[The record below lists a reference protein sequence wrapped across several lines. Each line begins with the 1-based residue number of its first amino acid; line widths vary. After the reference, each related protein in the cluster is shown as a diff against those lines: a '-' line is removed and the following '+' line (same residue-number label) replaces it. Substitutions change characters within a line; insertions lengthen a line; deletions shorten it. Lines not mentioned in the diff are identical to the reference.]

1 MDHSTLLFLG
11 ALAVAF
17 VFMRWLVAPA
27 PQEVADDDVPA
38 LSSSSRARGGPSGR
52 RRPVT
57 DAMVEVV
64 QSIAPQLTVAQI
76 RQDLERSGTVEA
88 TIELFME
95 TGTLPPAPE
104 DRAEATV
111 APGAAP
117 AEPQNLIEKL
127 GLQDKMD
134 LGEVEVENR
143 WGDSKEERSSL
154 LAQRRAEMVLR
165 ARKRLQGQLTNE
177 VDMPIR

>member
-27 PQEVADDDVPA
+27 PQGVADDDVPA
-38 LSSSSRARGGPSGR
+38 LSSALRTRRGASGR

-104 DRAEATV
+104 DTAVTV
-111 APGAAP
+111 APEAAP
-117 AEPQNLIEKL
+117 AEPQSLIEKL
-127 GLQDKMD
+127 GLQDKVD
-134 LGEVEVENR
+134 KGEVEVENR